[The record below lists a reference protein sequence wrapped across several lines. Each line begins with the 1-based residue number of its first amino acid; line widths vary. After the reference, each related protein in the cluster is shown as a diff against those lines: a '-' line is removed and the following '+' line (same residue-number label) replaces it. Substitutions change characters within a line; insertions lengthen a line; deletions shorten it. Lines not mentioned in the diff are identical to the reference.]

1 MFRAKLTYGVIVG
14 LVVWSM
20 AWTAVA
26 EEIEWTE
33 HMVQQKTWPSGTT
46 IIFDFDG
53 DSDNDI
59 LFAEYQKNYLA
70 WMEND
75 GSQNFTERIIDANA
89 DVVLGAALD
98 FDNDSDFDI
107 VCSSSAGLF
116 WWENDGN
123 LNFTRRTIANEGG
136 GIQVVDMDDDGDWDV
151 ASKTENPSEVDWWEN
166 DGQMI
171 FDKHLVDANYYK
183 PCGMDVEDIDGD
195 GDMDIVATSYWGDN
209 VSWWENDGDEIFT
222 YHNLGSLN
230 NVTSIHAV
238 DLDQDNDCDM
248 VIGTGDWGDEIWWLE
263 NDGSENYTLHNICD
277 NHAFGVA
284 DVADIDGDGDLDL
297 LTAFNWN
304 EGYICWWEND
314 GFQNFVMHVIAM
326 GGHDGGGRSLCLG
339 DLDQDGDLD
348 ITGSLYAASNR
359 SLLWWE
365 SDLMDPIVTINPT
378 PLIAGQIATLTAT
391 RFDPFTETYMAFTLS
406 GPGSKYVPF
415 LDVTLDLNRPRKAGD
430 MVLSDDKGDAVWDL
444 TVPANY
450 CPFLIWVQAAQ
461 YGQTSKVL
469 QTEVIW

>member
-1 MFRAKLTYGVIVG
+1 MCKAMTIFGLIMGFVFVG
-14 LVVWSM
+14 M

-33 HMVQQKTWPSGTT
+33 HIIQQDTMASGTT
-46 IIFDFDG
+46 IILDYDG

-59 LFAEYQKNYLA
+59 LFAEYHKNYLA

-75 GSQNFTERIIDANA
+75 GNQKYTERIIDANA
-89 DVVLGAALD
+89 DVGLRAALD
-98 FDNDSDFDI
+98 FDGDSDFDI
-107 VCSSSAGLF
+107 VCSSGSGMF

-151 ASKTENPSEVDWWEN
+151 VSVIENPSEVDWWEN

-209 VSWWENDGDEIFT
+209 VSWWENDGNENFT
-222 YHNLGSLN
+222 RHTIRNLN
-230 NVTSIHAV
+230 NVTSVHTV
-238 DLDQDNDCDM
+238 DLDLDDD
-248 VIGTGDWGDEIWWLE
+248 VDIVVGTGDWGREIWWLE
-263 NDGSENYTLHNICD
+263 NDGFEIFTLHKICGGHQYGV
-277 NHAFGVA
+277 HAV
-284 DVADIDGDGDLDL
+284 DDIDGDGNLDL
-297 LTAFNWN
+297 VAGCHWE
-304 EGYICWWEND
+304 EGYLGWWEND
-314 GFQNFVMHVIAM
+314 GNQNFYMDVIAS
-326 GGHDGGGRSLCLG
+326 GGHNGGPGSICLG

-348 ITGSLYAASNR
+348 ITGDIYPSRCLA
-359 SLLWWE
+359 WWE
-365 SDLMDPIVTINPT
+365 SELIDPAVTINPT
-378 PLIAGQIATLTAT
+378 PLVAGQNATFTAS
-391 RFDPFTETYMAFTLS
+391 RFEPFTETYLAFTLS
-406 GPGSKYVPF
+406 GLGSKYVPL
-415 LDVTLDLNRPRKAGD
+415 LDVTLHLNRPRQAGD
-430 MVLSDDKGDAVWDL
+430 MVVSGDKGDAVWDL

-461 YGQTSKVL
+461 HGQTSKVL
-469 QTEVIW
+469 QTEVVW